1 MELFYHK
8 ANNGEEYYCAKK
20 GSPNTS
26 VIRTDGGKLEV
37 YNPKYIKTVV
47 GFKKVKI
54 HAFSDESLG
63 LIIDCLKQRIKQC
76 KEMQASGIHRVQIPL
91 DCEIREI
98 NQLIDYIKETFSDE
112 ND

>member
-1 MELFYHK
+1 MELYYHK
-8 ANNGEEYYCAKK
+8 TDGGAEYYCTKK
-20 GSPNTS
+20 DKPNTS
-26 VIRTDGGKLEV
+26 VVRTDGDELEV
-37 YNPKYIKTVV
+37 FNPEYIKCM

-54 HAFSDESLG
+54 HAFSDESLE
-63 LIIDCLKQRIKQC
+63 LIIGSLKQRIKQC
-76 KEMQASGIHRVQIPL
+76 KEMQATGIHSVQIPL